1 MNEDMSSGIVAIADA
16 IAVEAH
22 AGQSDKLGND
32 YINHPRSVAGRV
44 DQEVEAAIALA
55 LLHDVVED
63 SDVTPEDLAER
74 GIPANVI
81 AAVELLTRRRNVP
94 DGDYYEA
101 IAKDPVALQ
110 VKLADLADNTDP
122 ARFGMLDEATQ
133 RKLITKY
140 TKAYRALGRDD
151 FAAALAQRL
160 SA

>member
-1 MNEDMSSGIVAIADA
+1 MNEELSSGISVARRVVQNDDVAIAA
-16 IAVEAH
+16 
-22 AGQSDKLGND
+22 
-32 YINHPRSVAGRV
+32 
-44 DQEVEAAIALA
+44 A

-63 SDVTPEDLAER
+63 SDVTSEDLAER

-101 IAKDPVALQ
+101 IAKVPVALQ

-122 ARFGMLDEATQ
+122 ARFRLLDEATQ
-133 RKLITKY
+133 RKLTTKY
-140 TKAYRALGRDD
+140 TKAYRALGPDD
-151 FAAALAQRL
+151 LAAALAQRL